1 MYRDDSFFTLSGGAQ
16 IGLAL
21 VSFLL
26 VWVALQLV
34 FSLTRGRPLW
44 LRFILAAL
52 LFVAFVWLSPQVY
65 YAYYRALI
73 EGLPAQWVISAPNWD
88 PLHYL
93 SFTGPRNLSAH
104 GQGLLGWAMLA
115 LAVLRR

>member
-26 VWVALQLV
+26 VWTV
-34 FSLTRGRPLW
+34 FWIVSTLAKGRPIW
-44 LRFILAAL
+44 LRLMLAAL

-65 YAYYRALI
+65 YAYYRAVI